1 MIWSLQVSLYEKT
14 NSASFLPPV
23 QNMDTMPRGKAA
35 LLSALGQEANA
46 ENDNAERL
54 KESLGHKLCEV
65 ASFLT

>member
-1 MIWSLQVSLYEKT
+1 
-14 NSASFLPPV
+14 
-23 QNMDTMPRGKAA
+23 MPRGKAA

>member
-1 MIWSLQVSLYEKT
+1 ML
-14 NSASFLPPV
+14 LPFPHCV
-23 QNMDTMPRGKAA
+23 WKHDIIPRGEAA

-65 ASFLT
+65 AYFLT

>member
-1 MIWSLQVSLYEKT
+1 MLLP
-14 NSASFLPPV
+14 FLHCV
-23 QNMDTMPRGKAA
+23 WNHDIMPRGEVA

-46 ENDNAERL
+46 ENDNTERL